1 MSAGIEEVSATNNAA
16 AGSSNGFNKKRRAS
30 QSSLPGAEVKK
41 QKKPKKPRYPSLSY
55 VPKNVKVKLHVRD
68 LRDLVLYTVADGRAP
83 TWLAIENRTS
93 IKHLVTVMVPSL
105 YPSDFGLKDTSQF
118 QPVPYHL
125 EDDTELTFFKSKF
138 DHIWPVM
145 APGTVAALHSPFDDF
160 VEVPLSKEE
169 KKARAQQQK
178 AQKNK
183 KLDPIDCILDLV
195 QMANNNY
202 PIHPLTDKLPP
213 DHITEL
219 LPGWVDTAA
228 SESKNSKRK
237 VFGLDCEMCE
247 AASGKVV
254 TRITLVSNHDRKT
267 IYDELVKPE
276 EPIIDYLTRYSGITE
291 EMLKDV
297 TKNLAEAQEELL
309 KLISANDILVGHSL
323 ESDLNVL
330 KIRHPLV
337 IDTAL
342 LYGAK
347 DTRWKPAL
355 RNITQRFVGR
365 EIQTGKNGHNSEE
378 DAIACLDLLNL
389 KLLHGLD
396 YGVKNDTKNIA
407 ERLATS
413 AQGKRTTAVIDYNT
427 NRWVSTP
434 ATLVSC
440 KSDDEIVEKASKLCK
455 TVHFTWTKL
464 AEVNSIR
471 HTPTFG
477 KAGEAQPEGD
487 NSEATQQEK
496 LKAAFKN
503 LNTRLERLYES
514 LPNQTL
520 LVVWTGHGNQKRMRE
535 LHTKKRN
542 FQLEYNTKKWNE
554 VTSSWTDKDNQE
566 LLRATVNAR
575 FGAAFIALKSERPT
589 DSSQPATTDTSAEA
603 SGDQEAQETENKQDN
618 EK

>member
-1 MSAGIEEVSATNNAA
+1 MTTSIRDEHVDKKAVL
-16 AGSSNGFNKKRRAS
+16 NGDNVLNKKRRAS
-30 QSSLPGAEVKK
+30 ESSLPATEVKK
-41 QKKPKKPRYPSLSY
+41 PKKPKKPRYPSLSY
-55 VPKNVKVKLHVRD
+55 VPHNVKVKLHVRD

-118 QPVPYHL
+118 QPVPYQL
-125 EDDTELTFFKSKF
+125 ENDTDLTFFKTKF

-169 KKARAQQQK
+169 KKARTQQQNT
-178 AQKNK
+178 QKK
-183 KLDPIDCILDLV
+183 RKLDPIDCILDLT

-202 PIHPLTDKLPP
+202 PIHPLVDKLPA
-213 DHITEL
+213 DHVTEL
-219 LPGWVDTAA
+219 QAGWVDTVA
-228 SESKNSKRK
+228 SDKNVKRK

-247 AASGKVV
+247 TAFGKVV
-254 TRITLVSNHDRKT
+254 TRITLVSNDDRKT
-267 IYDELVKPE
+267 VYDELVKPD
-276 EPIIDYLTRYSGITE
+276 EPITDYLTRYSGITE
-291 EMLKDV
+291 EMLKNV
-297 TKNLAEAQEELL
+297 TKNLKEAQEELL
-309 KLISANDILVGHSL
+309 KLVSANDILVGHSL

-342 LYGAK
+342 LYGTK

-365 EIQTGKNGHNSEE
+365 EIQTGRNGHNSEE
-378 DAIACLDLLNL
+378 DAIACLDLLHL

-427 NRWVSTP
+427 NRWISTP

-440 KSDDEIVEKASKLCK
+440 KSDDEIIEKSSKLCK
-455 TVHFTWTKL
+455 TVNFTWTKL
-464 AEVNSIR
+464 AEINNIR
-471 HTPTFG
+471 HIPTFG
-477 KAGEAQPEGD
+477 KTSNSSVEND
-487 NSEATQQEK
+487 NKVDQKEK
-496 LKAAFKN
+496 LKVAFKN
-503 LNTRLERLYES
+503 LNTRLEKLYDS
-514 LPNQTL
+514 LPNHTL
-520 LVVWTGHGNQKRMRE
+520 LVVWTGHGDQKRMRE

-566 LLRATVNAR
+566 LLRATVKAR
-575 FGAAFIALKSERPT
+575 FGAAFITLKSERPT
-589 DSSQPATTDTSAEA
+589 SSEGTEKNDDSVDHAGGTP
-603 SGDQEAQETENKQDN
+603 TEQTKNDN
-618 EK
+618 TK